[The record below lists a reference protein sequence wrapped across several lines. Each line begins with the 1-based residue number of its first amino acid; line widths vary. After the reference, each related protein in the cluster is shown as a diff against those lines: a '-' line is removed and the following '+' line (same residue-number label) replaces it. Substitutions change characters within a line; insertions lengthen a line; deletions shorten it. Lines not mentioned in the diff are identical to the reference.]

1 MRTDYLAYCYVE
13 EKMLFLKVPVLS
25 LPDLQTEQLENFLRL
40 RSPCQNRF
48 LFEELSCLGYLQIA
62 QMKYDGVDA
71 LEWEKRIFHICLT
84 PLDPTGPI
92 VR

>member
-1 MRTDYLAYCYVE
+1 
-13 EKMLFLKVPVLS
+13 MLFLKVPILS
-25 LPDLQTEQLENFLRL
+25 LPDLQTEELEILRL

-62 QMKYDGVDA
+62 QMKYDGADT
-71 LEWEKRIFHICLT
+71 LEREKRIFHICLT